1 VRDQRYDHST
11 GLAWRTVLIEVFNI
25 MSQWLVAGYRSASRG
40 IVLALAGMAIFSG
53 SVAQADS
60 VEDFYKNKRLTMI
73 VSNDAG
79 GINDIVGRL
88 VARHIVKYIPGLP
101 TSVVQ
106 NMPGAGGLTAT
117 NHMYNIAA
125 KDGLTVAGI
134 TRSVPQFQILGDA
147 NARFDPLKFVWLG
160 STSSYAE
167 DAYLLI
173 VNTPHPAKTVADLK
187 KPGIRIKVGTL
198 GAATSNLVYA
208 QIARDVLGLN
218 VDIVS
223 GYSGGAAIFLAM
235 QRGEIDA
242 QFAGL
247 STLTSGQKAL
257 WESKGVRP
265 LAQFGRITRL
275 AELSDVPLGREL
287 TTDPKAQ
294 ALIDFAD
301 LPFFMAQPFVAPPD
315 IPADR
320 ATALQ
325 TAFMMA
331 HRDPEFLAEAAKLGV
346 EVSPISGERVS
357 ELLRKAAA
365 TPRDV
370 IERYNA
376 VVAAGK

>member
-1 VRDQRYDHST
+1 MLTARYRASRRSIL
-11 GLAWRTVLIEVFNI
+11 GLAGIAMF
-25 MSQWLVAGYRSASRG
+25 SSR
-40 IVLALAGMAIFSG
+40 AAK
-53 SVAQADS
+53 ADT

-73 VSNDAG
+73 ISNDAG

-88 VARHIVKYIPGLP
+88 VARYIVKYIPGQP
-101 TSVVQ
+101 AVVVQ

-117 NHMYNIAA
+117 NYMYNAAA

-134 TRSVPQFQILGDA
+134 TRSMPQFQILGDT

-173 VNTPHPAKTVADLK
+173 VNASHPAKTIADLK
-187 KPGIRIKVGTL
+187 KPGMGIRVGTQ

-208 QIARDVLGLN
+208 LIARDVLGLN
-218 VDIVS
+218 VDVVR

-235 QRGEIDA
+235 QNREIDA

-247 STLTSGQKAL
+247 STLTSAHKAL

-265 LAQFGRITRL
+265 LAQFGRVTRL
-275 AELSDVPLGREL
+275 AELPDTPLGREL
-287 TTDPKAQ
+287 TDDPKVQ

-301 LPFFMAQPFVAPPD
+301 LPFFMAQPFLAPPD

-320 ATALQ
+320 AKALQ
-325 TAFMMA
+325 TAFVMA
-331 HRDPEFLAEAAKLGV
+331 HKDPDFLAEAAKLSV
-346 EVSPISGERVS
+346 DVSPITGEQVS

-376 VVAAGK
+376 VVAASSK